1 MKRNAGHAWSHLSEK
16 LNDTFEIPQTAQAKT
31 AQIELAGNREAVVD
45 GCRGILQYEDTTVR
59 IAAGELIVRFTG
71 RDLCIC
77 TMQSGQ
83 IRITGLIAGVDF
95 T

>member
-1 MKRNAGHAWSHLSEK
+1 MRRKRNHVWNTLSEK
-16 LNDTFEIPQTAQAKT
+16 LNDTFEIPQTAGART

-45 GCRGILQYEDTTVR
+45 GCRGILQYEDTLVR
-59 IAAGELIVRFTG
+59 LAAGDLIVRFTG
-71 RDLCIC
+71 SGLCIG

-83 IRITGLIAGVDF
+83 VRITGLIAGVDF